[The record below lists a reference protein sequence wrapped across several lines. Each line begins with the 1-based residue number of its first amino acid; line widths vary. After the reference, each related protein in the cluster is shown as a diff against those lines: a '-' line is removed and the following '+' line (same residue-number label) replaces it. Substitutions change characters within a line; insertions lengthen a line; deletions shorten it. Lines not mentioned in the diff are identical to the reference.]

1 MTRKFRSTCKF
12 DKHYQALSKACKK
25 QVLKS
30 IELFIANPS
39 HPSLRFKKIQ
49 GTEGFFELSVNQ
61 SLRIIIRVET
71 SGQEQINTFYI
82 IGKHEQVFPVK

>member
-1 MTRKFRSTCKF
+1 MTRKFRSTRKI

-39 HPSLRFKKIQ
+39 HSSLRFKKIQ
-49 GTEGFFELSVNQ
+49 ETEGFFELSVNQ
-61 SLRIIIRVET
+61 SLRIIVHVET